1 MRLKTLR
8 FLLLTSLISLVSCAP
23 QPDLVVDLSDNLS
36 EESVWPGA
44 AVQTAD
50 WLIGY
55 DPRLE
60 PKDDVR
66 QVASLGKWLE
76 KRTGASFGVFIPS
89 AEENIVD
96 GLCTGKV
103 DFAVVGTVS
112 YLQANDQCGASI
124 LVRGRNAEGQDTYRA
139 AIIVAADSPL
149 QTLDDL
155 RGQTFAFGAINSTQ
169 GHLIPRLMLQ
179 QAGLDLEDFRTYI
192 YSGSHTATANAVTS
206 HRVDAGALQDTLA
219 LELAQRGLVRILA
232 LSEPYPSSGIV
243 VAPDVPELMIESVL
257 KSLLQL
263 APTGAD
269 APDLYQWWRTEMPLG
284 FVRASDDEYQE
295 LRQIAETIG
304 LLNH

>member
-1 MRLKTLR
+1 MIGKNVLYVLMG
-8 FLLLTSLISLVSCAP
+8 LLILSSCHAR
-23 QPDLVVDLSDNLS
+23 PDLVVDLSDDLVD
-36 EESVWPGA
+36 ESVWPTVA
-44 AVQTAD
+44 SNSAD

-76 KRTGASFGVFIPS
+76 KQTGESFGVFIPS
-89 AEENIVD
+89 TDENVVD
-96 GLCTGKV
+96 GLCANEV

-112 YLQANDQCGASI
+112 YLQANEQCDAHI
-124 LVRGRNAEGQDTYRA
+124 LARGLNAEGKDTYRA
-139 AIIVAADSPL
+139 AIIVATDSPL
-149 QTLDDL
+149 QTLADL
-155 RGQTFAFGAINSTQ
+155 RGQTFSFGAINSTQ
-169 GHLIPRLMLQ
+169 GHLIPRLMFQ
-179 QAGLDLEDFRTYI
+179 HAGLVLGDFRTYT

-219 LELAQRGLVRILA
+219 MELAQRGLVRILV

-243 VAPDVPELMIESVL
+243 VAPDVPEPIIEL
-257 KSLLQL
+257 IQNALLEVD
-263 APTGAD
+263 PTGIDTA
-269 APDLYQWWRTEMPLG
+269 DLYEWWRTEMPLG

>member
-1 MRLKTLR
+1 MFGKKLYY
-8 FLLLTSLISLVSCAP
+8 LLMALLILPACQA
-23 QPDLVVDLSDNLS
+23 QPEHVVDLSDNLVK
-36 EESVWPGA
+36 ESVWPT
-44 AVQTAD
+44 VTANSVD

-66 QVASLGKWLE
+66 QVASLGEWLE
-76 KRTGASFGVFIPS
+76 KQTGSSFGVFIPS
-89 AEENIVD
+89 ADENVVD
-96 GLCTGKV
+96 GLCTNKV

-112 YLQANDQCGASI
+112 YLQAHEQCDTHI
-124 LVRGRNAEGQDTYRA
+124 LVRGLNAEGKDTYRA

-149 QTLDDL
+149 QTLADL

-179 QAGLDLEDFRTYI
+179 QAGLVLEDFRTYT

-219 LELAQRGLVRILA
+219 MELAQRGLVRILA

-243 VAPDVPELMIESVL
+243 VAPDVPEPIIELVQNA
-257 KSLLQL
+257 LLQID
-263 APTGAD
+263 PTGAD
-269 APDLYQWWRTEMPLG
+269 TAELYEWWRTEMPLG